1 MEALCY
7 GQDKCCRL
15 IAFVIK
21 TNPIGLPETTF
32 NGTKH
37 LHSCDIVVKIQLAIL
52 SETLHLFFEQV
63 SEQCKGSDLLN
74 ISSCVSEDGHYDFY
88 HFVFKY
94 QEKPQLRLKVLLRS
108 KVFIK
113 LVTKLS

>member
-7 GQDKCCRL
+7 GQDKCCRH
-15 IAFVIK
+15 IAFIIK

-37 LHSCDIVVKIQLAIL
+37 VNSCDIVVKIPLSIL
-52 SETLHLFFEQV
+52 SPTLRLFFEEV

-74 ISSCVSEDGHYDFY
+74 SSSCVSEDGYNDFY
-88 HFVFKY
+88 HFVFKTS
-94 QEKPQLRLKVLLRS
+94 S
-108 KVFIK
+108 K
-113 LVTKLS
+113 TAT